1 METKTKTMTLDD
13 YVDADPLALLQTAC
27 RMASFWG
34 GGTESVLANEAI
46 KICIIP

>member
-27 RMASFWG
+27 RMASFG
-34 GGTESVLANEAI
+34 EGAPKAFSLM
-46 KICIIP
+46 KP